1 VRVRPS
7 ISAKSCWSSLVI
19 DVPTSSGCPGT
30 IGHVDRNLS
39 KEASM
44 RFANALLRS
53 ARAARR
59 GRVAIAFVLIA
70 GVVAVPTAWATH
82 IFTDVPDSSPHHDD
96 VARIAGA
103 GITAGCAPALYCPSD
118 PVRRD
123 QMASFMGRGFGRL
136 ATTPAGGFAP
146 LTDTGW
152 TTLNTLTITTG
163 GVPGGTGFVKLDA
176 AVSARIQSTTGC
188 PCAAQFHIQNVTD
201 GTVTDHSFTHIDAL
215 GAGSSFGF
223 DSTGLTW
230 VVQVQTATTY
240 TFAVRGRT
248 ENSAASVSGRGVLTA
263 LYAPFGSQGTSE
275 P

>member
-1 VRVRPS
+1 
-7 ISAKSCWSSLVI
+7 
-19 DVPTSSGCPGT
+19 
-30 IGHVDRNLS
+30 
-39 KEASM
+39 M
-44 RFANALLRS
+44 RLANALLRN
-53 ARAARR
+53 ARTARR
-59 GRVAIAFVLIA
+59 GRVAIAFVLVA
-70 GVVAVPTAWATH
+70 GVVGVPMAWATH
-82 IFTDVPDSSPHHDD
+82 SFSDVPDSSPHHAD
-96 VARIAGA
+96 VDRIAGA
-103 GITAGCAPALYCPSD
+103 GITAGCAPGLYCPAD

-136 ATTPAGGFAP
+136 ATTPPGGFLP

-163 GVPGGTGFVKLDA
+163 GVPGRTGFVKLDA

-188 PCAAQFHIQNVTD
+188 PCGAHFHIQNVTD
-201 GTVTDHSFTHIDAL
+201 DTVTDHSFTQIDAL

-230 VVQVQTATTY
+230 VVQVQSGTTY
-240 TFAVRGRT
+240 TFAVRGRR

-263 LYAPFGSQGTSE
+263 LYAPFGSQGSST